1 MKQLITNAFD
11 NPFFRGIKAQGG
23 NGANKDLI
31 ISKAIESWKAYL
43 GVHGYLIWANKK
55 NLKSLAEEV
64 FVITQFRNNK
74 QELIFKALNR
84 LIPQEAAVIEE
95 DSSHFAGVAEVIG
108 ESSNDLNTSSNSLFG
123 DGGANDDMDI
133 FSFIIPSPAPP
144 PPAPQSSSSSSSSPS
159 NSYYI
164 SRIEQ
169 LETQLNHERE
179 DMTILEQRVELF
191 DLDNQ
196 KLRGDIA
203 EINHSLRDL
212 RDQKLRLQQ
221 DLATREKAFTD
232 KMASREKEL
241 EQVFAD
247 KMATREKE
255 LEQVFTDK
263 MASREKELEQVFAD
277 KMATREKE
285 LEQVFVD
292 RMSIRETD
300 MEKLLN
306 DKLQEQDTAFQNCL
320 AHHEKHFDQKIVS
333 REKEIEDLIWLKM
346 RATVESMGDI
356 PNCNK
361 RKRTDSEESQQMETN
376 LNLLTLNRL
385 ALTSIISQESS
396 KSFNSEIK
404 ALYDKY
410 KHTPK
415 FISKVRKS
423 FEKVEK
429 QKENELVGKQATIMK
444 MYVDQ
449 ITRED

>member
-255 LEQVFTDK
+255 LEQVF
-263 MASREKELEQVFAD
+263 
-277 KMATREKE
+277 
-285 LEQVFVD
+285 VD